1 MPFRSIMK
9 ELVGSTRGATGA
21 IFVDWEGEAVDQYT
35 TEDELF
41 HLKVVGAHKC
51 VILELINDAKKA
63 LKNEKVESVTIKMEN
78 YNVLLG
84 PVKDGYFVAVILKPE
99 AIISEARHRMMKA
112 VAALKKEM

>member
-9 ELVGSTRGATGA
+9 ELVESTRAATGA

-35 TEDELF
+35 IEEELF

-51 VILELINDAKKA
+51 IILELINDAKKSIQ
-63 LKNEKVESVTIKMEN
+63 NEQVESVTIKMEN

-84 PVKDGYFVAVILKPE
+84 PVKDGYFVAVILKPN
-99 AIISEARHRMMKA
+99 AIISEARHRMKKA
-112 VAALKKEM
+112 VVALAKEM